1 MKEDD
6 MAKLNPLISKVTI
19 GTREMREIK
28 IYPLSLADQLELSQI
43 FVKTIQEI
51 VSEGAENNFQF
62 ADAVRKAITENIG
75 KVLSLIT
82 EEGEKLLKEITNP
95 QALEIAEIVY
105 DSNYGILEKK
115 VKSLVE
121 KIRQT
126 FHLEASSP
134 VSSDNIPSTDL
145 KTSLGEDSK
154 KGDLP
159 SDK

>member
-6 MAKLNPLISKVTI
+6 MAKLNPLINKVTI

-105 DSNYGILEKK
+105 DNNYGILEKK

-126 FHLEASSP
+126 FHLEASSL
-134 VSSDNIPSTDL
+134 VSSDNTLSTDL
-145 KTSLGEDSK
+145 KTSSNEDLKKEDS
-154 KGDLP
+154 P